1 MQTGDLMPGGGRRRK
16 SAYVGFSVISL
27 SAATLAGC
35 DQPVRDP
42 AAQDARVY
50 TSVADCEREAPA
62 KACENGWAAAQ
73 GEHGASAPLFS
84 DRAQCEAQW
93 GQGRCTQ
100 GTTPD
105 AARYFVPAIA
115 GFMLVTSFRT
125 PRCGPGTGVACDQ
138 AGAGGGGGWVAHSHP
153 VYIGSGDKVFAG
165 WQPVGD
171 AVPTSGGGLSVPRT
185 VTVVEE
191 GGRVSPGITTRG
203 GFGRAFGEFGGG
215 RGG

>member
-1 MQTGDLMPGGGRRRK
+1 MPNGGRRRK

-35 DQPVRDP
+35 DEPVRDP
-42 AAQDARVY
+42 EAQDTRVY

-62 KACENGWAAAQ
+62 RACEDGWTAAQ

-84 DRAQCEAQW
+84 DRAGCETQW

-100 GTTPD
+100 GAGPR
-105 AARYFVPAIA
+105 AAQYFVPAVA
-115 GFMLVTSFRT
+115 GFMLVSSFRR
-125 PRCGPGTGVACDQ
+125 PQCDPGTGVACDQ
-138 AGAGGGGGWVAHSHP
+138 AGGGHGGGWVTASHP
-153 VYIGSGDKVFAG
+153 VYIGSGGKVFAG

-171 AVPTSGGGLSVPRT
+171 AVRTANGGLSVPRT
-185 VTVVEE
+185 VTVVAE

-203 GFGRAFGEFGGG
+203 GFGRAFGRFGGG